1 MSYSINKI
9 RICKREKL
17 IFDIFLFLKKI
28 ICFCHTILYNPPRFS
43 LTNSLY
49 TMDSTL
55 IAAIQASTTTKTDS
69 TAPIIKTGME
79 VEVHQIIKEGEKERI
94 QIFRGLVIT
103 TKGKTFLEKVITV
116 RADIDGIG
124 IEKIFPINS
133 PYISKIVVLRQFKV
147 RRKNIGYIRDLTGK
161 AARLKEI
168 K

>member
-1 MSYSINKI
+1 M
-9 RICKREKL
+9 RICKLEKL
-17 IFDIFLFLKKI
+17 IFDIFLFLEKI
-28 ICFCHTILYNPPRFS
+28 ICFCYTFLYNPPRFS

-55 IAAIQASTTTKTDS
+55 IAAIQASTSTKTDA
-69 TAPIIKTGME
+69 TTPVVKTGME

-147 RRKNIGYIRDLTGK
+147 RRKNIGYIRELTGK